1 MVETMDV
8 NNSLIVTE
16 SPLGYDYSY
25 CPYSV
30 ESCSVQSPE
39 KTISFGVDLSM
50 WGLCLVSL
58 LLGLPLHLTLV
69 HYEWYGGDSQKRSLG
84 NRIISQCA
92 IANLIFGW

>member
-1 MVETMDV
+1 MEAMNV
-8 NNSLIVTE
+8 NNSLMFTE
-16 SPLGYDYSY
+16 SSLGYDYSY
-25 CPYSV
+25 CPYSP
-30 ESCSVQSPE
+30 ESCSVLFPL
-39 KTISFGVDLSM
+39 KTISHWVDLSM

-58 LLGLPLHLTLV
+58 LFGLPLHLTLV

>member
-1 MVETMDV
+1 MNV
-8 NNSLIVTE
+8 NNSMMVTE
-16 SPLGYDYSY
+16 SSLGYDYSY
-25 CPYSV
+25 CPYSPV
-30 ESCSVQSPE
+30 SCSVHFLL
-39 KTISFGVDLSM
+39 KTISHWVDLSM